1 MVMIR
6 ALAPAFRTKRLLAQ
20 RVNER
25 HLDQLVRFDADP
37 EVRQW
42 LGGVGTDEETR
53 EWLAERVE
61 PHWEQYGYGVYALF
75 EKEAE
80 CDASGGRELV
90 GRAGLERAAA
100 DVAEAIGEPKAV
112 ELLYAIA
119 PAYWGRGY
127 ATEIARTLTGLALGP
142 LDLESVV
149 AYTLPENAASRR
161 VMEKVGFEYER
172 DLVHE
177 GLPHVL
183 YRRAPRG
190 ETE

>member
-1 MVMIR
+1 MIR

-25 HLDQLVRFDADP
+25 HLDQLVRFNADP

-42 LGGVGTDEETR
+42 LGGIRSADETR
-53 EWLAERVE
+53 QWLVECAE
-61 PHWEQYGYGVYALF
+61 PHWEEHGYGLYALF

-100 DVAEAIGEPKAV
+100 DVAEAIGEPEAV

-119 PAYWGRGY
+119 PAYWSRGY
-127 ATEIARTLTGLALGP
+127 ATEIARTLSGLALGP

-149 AYTLPENAASRR
+149 AYTLPDNERSRR
-161 VMEKVGFEYER
+161 VLEKAGFVYER
-172 DLVHE
+172 DVVHE
-177 GLPHVL
+177 EFPHVL
-183 YRRAPRG
+183 YRRRRG
-190 ETE
+190 

>member
-20 RVNER
+20 RLNKR
-25 HLDQLVRFDADP
+25 HLDQLVRFNADP
-37 EVRQW
+37 EVMQW
-42 LGGVGTDEETR
+42 LGGVGKDEETR

-61 PHWEQYGYGVYALF
+61 PHWEKYGYGLFALF

-90 GRAGLERAAA
+90 GRAGLERVA
-100 DVAEAIGEPKAV
+100 DDVGDALSDPAAV
-112 ELLYAIA
+112 ELLYAMA
-119 PAYWGRGY
+119 PAYWGKGY
-127 ATEIARTLTGLALGP
+127 ATEIARTLSGLALGS

-149 AYTLPENAASRR
+149 AYTLPDNARSRR
-161 VMEKVGFEYER
+161 VMEKVGFVYER

-183 YRRAPRG
+183 YRRTRG
-190 ETE
+190 GEAG